1 MHFQSTRPAPVIL
14 CADDYAM
21 TDGISAAIE
30 ELATERRLSA
40 TSALVTS
47 HHWPA
52 HAPRLAR
59 LRDQLAIGLHVNLTL
74 GEPLGSMPRLAPSGR
89 FPSLSKL
96 LDLAMSRRLTEAEIA
111 AEVGR
116 QLDRFEHV
124 LGQPPDIIDGHQ
136 HVHALPQIR
145 NALLKTLADRY
156 PNRKP
161 LIRDPADTPTAILAR
176 RAATIKALGLSV
188 LTAGFGARARDLG
201 FPTNRGFSGVS
212 PFNEKVP
219 YSRELEHF
227 FRRPGSCHLIM
238 CHPGFP
244 DAELASL
251 DPVVQRRRTEFET
264 LRDAPQL
271 PERIAHPHRDWT
283 GRIAWSPADAA
294 G

>member
-1 MHFQSTRPAPVIL
+1 MQLESTQRTPVIL

-30 ELATERRLSA
+30 ELAAEHRLSA
-40 TSALVTS
+40 TSVLVTS

-59 LRDQLAIGLHVNLTL
+59 LRTHLAVGLHINLTL

-96 LDLAMSRRLTEAEIA
+96 LDLAVSRRLTEAEIA

-116 QLDRFEHV
+116 QLDRFEQV
-124 LGQPPDIIDGHQ
+124 LGYPPDIIDGHQ

-161 LIRDPADTPTAILAR
+161 LIRDPADTPSAILAR

-188 LTAGFGARARDLG
+188 LTAGFGARARELG
-201 FPTNRGFSGVS
+201 FPTNHGFSGVS

-251 DPVVQRRRTEFET
+251 DPVVQRRRDEFEA
-264 LRDAPQL
+264 LHNAPEL
-271 PERIAHPHRDWT
+271 SERIAHPRRDWS
-283 GRIAWSPADAA
+283 GRITWGLTDA
-294 G
+294 GG